1 MSNHRPG
8 QYGDVRITI
17 TALLGVAVIS
27 IVQLSET
34 SVLDNAL
41 RFSVYCFAAAI
52 PLLVGYLRLLTFD
65 PHRQHLRGR
74 LRYVFVLAV
83 FGPLATLLGLGGIF
97 WHFSYRVALV
107 FVAACIIALLIW
119 NAYEFSVKRA
129 ARQL

>member
-8 QYGDVRITI
+8 QYGDVRLTI
-17 TALLGVAVIS
+17 TAFLGIAVIS
-27 IVQLSET
+27 IVQLSAT
-34 SVLDNAL
+34 AIADNAL

-52 PLLVGYLRLLTFD
+52 PLLAGYLRLLAFD
-65 PHRQHLRGR
+65 PHRQHIRGR
-74 LRYVFVLAV
+74 LWYVIVLAV
-83 FGPLATLLGLGGIF
+83 CGPLATLLGLGGIF

-107 FVAACIIALLIW
+107 FIVACVIALVIW